1 LKTKTKVSAHSVTH
15 EARVWF
21 LDGAFVLCPPCGGL
35 RTSLGALRIR
45 TLVLFKRLHLMF
57 YSPPK
62 DPTSY
67 TTTLLG
73 QDFHT
78 LIWVEDTKTQ
88 SIAKTSPAAVSL

>member
-1 LKTKTKVSAHSVTH
+1 
-15 EARVWF
+15 
-21 LDGAFVLCPPCGGL
+21 
-35 RTSLGALRIR
+35 
-45 TLVLFKRLHLMF
+45 MF